1 MEISKEVP
9 RVTKNRTLDPVT
21 PLLPG
26 FITKAITVSI
36 KQQSYLHTHI
46 YHSTTY
52 NSQVLELT

>member
-9 RVTKNRTLDPVT
+9 QVTKNRTLDPVT
-21 PLLPG
+21 PLLPR

-36 KQQSYLHTHI
+36 KQSYLHTHI

-52 NSQVLELT
+52 NSQVMELT